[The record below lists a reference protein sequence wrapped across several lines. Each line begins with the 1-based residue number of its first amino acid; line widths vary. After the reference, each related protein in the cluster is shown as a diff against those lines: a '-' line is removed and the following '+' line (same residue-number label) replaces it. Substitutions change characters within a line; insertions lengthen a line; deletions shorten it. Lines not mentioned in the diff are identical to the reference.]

1 MKNKY
6 VKRSRISETKFR
18 EIVKLFS
25 LDLEAEQ
32 TAQIVNLSRNIIN
45 KYYKAFRQRIVELC
59 KENSPFTG
67 EIEVDESYF
76 GANISIK
83 ITREMLIKIISP
95 LHKHSLEKILK
106 NI

>member
-32 TAQIVNLSRNIIN
+32 TAQIVNLSRNTIN
-45 KYYKAFRQRIVELC
+45 KYYKAFRTRIVELC
-59 KENSPFTG
+59 EEDSPFAG
-67 EIEVDESYF
+67 EIEVNESYF
-76 GANISIK
+76 GAK
-83 ITREMLIKIISP
+83 RVKVKE
-95 LHKHSLEKILK
+95 LEEQKEKL
-106 NI
+106 